1 MRRQA
6 VSVGIALI
14 ALSVI
19 VLLNIRQKPNT
30 KVITTTDTVYSTDT
44 VRVITQVPKPYKV
57 IYHDTTTITHMDTAF
72 VIKDYSSY
80 VIYEDTLMNDSL
92 AFISLR
98 DTVYRNR
105 LLNRSLT
112 YYNRQPL
119 IINNIAP
126 NTRYSV
132 GVVIGQGYGITAS
145 YSIKSWDLGTIVTNK
160 GAFITLSK
168 RW

>member
-6 VSVGIALI
+6 LSVGIVLI

-19 VLLNIRQKPNT
+19 VLLNIRQKPDA
-30 KVITTTDTVYSTDT
+30 KVITITDTVYSTDT

-105 LLNRSLT
+105 LLNRGLT

-119 IINNIAP
+119 IINNIAH

-132 GVVIGQGYGITAS
+132 GVVVGQGYGITAS
-145 YSIKSWDLGTIVTNK
+145 YSVKSWDLGTIVTNK

>member
-6 VSVGIALI
+6 VSIGIVLI
-14 ALSVI
+14 ALSII
-19 VLLNIRQKPNT
+19 VLLNISQKPDT
-30 KVITTTDTVYSTDT
+30 KVITITDTVYSTDT
-44 VRVITQVPKPYKV
+44 VRVIAQVPKPYKI
-57 IYHDTTTITHMDTAF
+57 IYHDTTTITHVDTAF
-72 VIKDYSSY
+72 IIKDYSSY

-92 AFISLR
+92 GFISLR
-98 DTVYRNR
+98 DTVYHNR
-105 LLNRSLT
+105 LLNRRLT

-119 IINNIAP
+119 IINNIMP

-132 GVVIGQGYGITAS
+132 GVVVGEGYGITAS
-145 YSIKSWDLGTIVTNK
+145 YSMKSWDLGTIVTNK

>member
-19 VLLNIRQKPNT
+19 VLINIRQKPDA
-30 KVITTTDTVYSTDT
+30 KVITITDTVYSTDT

-57 IYHDTTTITHMDTAF
+57 IYHDTTTINHVDTAF

-98 DTVYRNR
+98 DTIYRNR

-119 IINNIAP
+119 IINNIAKS
-126 NTRYSV
+126 RYSA
-132 GVVIGQGYGITAS
+132 GIVIGQGYGITAS
-145 YSIKSWDLGTIVTNK
+145 YSIRSWDLGTIITDK
-160 GAFITLSK
+160 GAFITLAK

>member
-1 MRRQA
+1 MRRQS
-6 VSVGIALI
+6 VSIGIMLI

-19 VLLNIRQKPNT
+19 VLINIRQKPDA
-30 KVITTTDTVYSTDT
+30 KVITITDTVYSTDT

-57 IYHDTTTITHMDTAF
+57 IYHDTTTITHIDTAF

-80 VIYEDTLMNDSL
+80 AIYEDTLMNDSL

-105 LLNRSLT
+105 LLSRGLT

-119 IINNIAP
+119 IINNITP

-132 GVVIGQGYGITAS
+132 GVVVGQGYGITAS
-145 YSIKSWDLGTIVTNK
+145 YSVRSWDLGTIVTNK
-160 GAFITLSK
+160 GAFITLSN

>member
-6 VSVGIALI
+6 VSIGIVLI

-44 VRVITQVPKPYKV
+44 VIVITQVPKPYKV
-57 IYHDTTTITHMDTAF
+57 IYHDTTTITNVDTAF

-126 NTRYSV
+126 STRYTV
-132 GVVIGQGYGITAS
+132 GVVIGEGYGITAS
-145 YSIKSWDLGTIVTNK
+145 YSIRHWDLGTIVTSK

>member
-1 MRRQA
+1 MRRQS
-6 VSVGIALI
+6 VSIGIMLI

-19 VLLNIRQKPNT
+19 VLLNIRQKPDA
-30 KVITTTDTVYSTDT
+30 KVITITDTVYSTDT

-57 IYHDTTTITHMDTAF
+57 IYHDTTTITHIDTAF

-98 DTVYRNR
+98 DTVYHNR
-105 LLNRSLT
+105 LLNRRLT

-119 IINNIAP
+119 IINNIAH

-132 GVVIGQGYGITAS
+132 GIVIGEGYGITAS
-145 YSIKSWDLGTIVTNK
+145 YSVKSWDLGTIVTNK

>member
-6 VSVGIALI
+6 VSVGIVLI

-19 VLLNIRQKPNT
+19 VLLNIRQKPDT

-57 IYHDTTTITHMDTAF
+57 IYHDTTTITHVDTAF

-105 LLNRSLT
+105 LLNRGLT

-119 IINNIAP
+119 IINNIAH

-132 GVVIGQGYGITAS
+132 GVVAGEGYGITAS
-145 YSIKSWDLGTIVTNK
+145 YSMKSWDLGTIVTNK

>member
-6 VSVGIALI
+6 VSIGIVLI
-14 ALSVI
+14 ALSII
-19 VLLNIRQKPNT
+19 VLLNISQKPDT
-30 KVITTTDTVYSTDT
+30 KVITITDTVYSTDT
-44 VRVITQVPKPYKV
+44 VRVIAQVPKPYKI
-57 IYHDTTTITHMDTAF
+57 IYHDTTTITHVDTAF
-72 VIKDYSSY
+72 IIKDYSSY

-98 DTVYRNR
+98 DTVYHNR
-105 LLNRSLT
+105 LLNRRLT

-119 IINNIAP
+119 IINNIMP

-132 GVVIGQGYGITAS
+132 GVVVGEGYGITAS
-145 YSIKSWDLGTIVTNK
+145 YSMKSWDLGTIVTNK

>member
-6 VSVGIALI
+6 VSVGIVLI

-19 VLLNIRQKPNT
+19 VLLNIRQKPDA
-30 KVITTTDTVYSTDT
+30 KVITITDTVYSTDT

-57 IYHDTTTITHMDTAF
+57 IYHDTTTIIHIDTAF

-98 DTVYRNR
+98 DTVYHNR
-105 LLNRSLT
+105 LLNRRLT

-145 YSIKSWDLGTIVTNK
+145 YSVKSWDLGTIVTNK

>member
-1 MRRQA
+1 MKKYF
-6 VSVGIALI
+6 VGLGGALVAI
-14 ALSVI
+14 GILL
-19 VLLNIRQKPNT
+19 LLNIRKLPDT
-30 KVITTTDTVYSTDT
+30 KVITHIDTIYSTDT

-105 LLNRSLT
+105 LLSRGLT

-119 IINNIAP
+119 IINNIAKS
-126 NTRYSV
+126 RYSV
-132 GVVIGQGYGITAS
+132 GVVIGQGYGVSAS
-145 YSIKSWDLGTIVTNK
+145 YSIKSWDLGTIVTDK

>member
-6 VSVGIALI
+6 VSVGIVLI

-19 VLLNIRQKPNT
+19 VLLNIRQKPDA

-57 IYHDTTTITHMDTAF
+57 IYHDTTTVTHIDTAF

-105 LLNRSLT
+105 LLNRGLT

-119 IINNIAP
+119 IINNIAH

-132 GVVIGQGYGITAS
+132 GVVVGEGYGITAS
-145 YSIKSWDLGTIVTNK
+145 YSVKSWDLGTIVTNK

>member
-6 VSVGIALI
+6 FGVGIVLI

-19 VLLNIRQKPNT
+19 VLLNIRQKPDA
-30 KVITTTDTVYSTDT
+30 KVITITDTVYSTDT

-119 IINNIAP
+119 IINNIAKS
-126 NTRYSV
+126 RYSV
-132 GVVIGQGYGITAS
+132 GVVIGQGYGVSAS
-145 YSIKSWDLGTIVTNK
+145 YSIKSWDLGTIVTDK

>member
-6 VSVGIALI
+6 VSIGIVLI
-14 ALSVI
+14 ALSII
-19 VLLNIRQKPNT
+19 VLLNISQKPDT
-30 KVITTTDTVYSTDT
+30 KVITITDTVYSTDT
-44 VRVITQVPKPYKV
+44 VRVIAQVPKPYKI
-57 IYHDTTTITHMDTAF
+57 IYHDTTTITHVDTAF
-72 VIKDYSSY
+72 IIKDYSSY

-105 LLNRSLT
+105 LLNRRLT

-119 IINNIAP
+119 IINNIMP

-132 GVVIGQGYGITAS
+132 GVVVGEGYGITAS
-145 YSIKSWDLGTIVTNK
+145 YSMKSWDLGTIVTNK

>member
-6 VSVGIALI
+6 VSICIMLI

-19 VLLNIRQKPNT
+19 VLLNIRQKPDA
-30 KVITTTDTVYSTDT
+30 KVITITDTVYSTDT

-57 IYHDTTTITHMDTAF
+57 IYHDTTTTTHIDTAF

-105 LLNRSLT
+105 LLNRRLT

-126 NTRYSV
+126 DTRYTV
-132 GVVIGQGYGITAS
+132 GVVVGQGYGITAS
-145 YSIKSWDLGTIVTNK
+145 YSVKSWDLGTIVTNK

>member
-1 MRRQA
+1 MKKYF
-6 VSVGIALI
+6 VGLGGALVAI
-14 ALSVI
+14 GILL
-19 VLLNIRQKPNT
+19 LLNIRKLPDT
-30 KVITTTDTVYSTDT
+30 KVITHIDTIYSTDT

-80 VIYEDTLMNDSL
+80 VIYVDTLMNDSL

-119 IINNIAP
+119 IINNIAKS
-126 NTRYSV
+126 RYSL
-132 GVVIGQGYGITAS
+132 GVVIGQGYGVSAS
-145 YSIKSWDLGTIVTNK
+145 YSIKSWDLGTIVTDK

>member
-1 MRRQA
+1 MKKYF
-6 VSVGIALI
+6 VGLGGALVAI
-14 ALSVI
+14 GILL
-19 VLLNIRQKPNT
+19 LLNIRKLPDT
-30 KVITTTDTVYSTDT
+30 KVITHIDTVYSTDT

-119 IINNIAP
+119 IINNIAKS
-126 NTRYSV
+126 RYSV
-132 GVVIGQGYGITAS
+132 GVVIGQGYGVSAS
-145 YSIKSWDLGTIVTNK
+145 YSIKSWDLGTIVTDK

>member
-105 LLNRSLT
+105 LLSRGLT

-119 IINNIAP
+119 IINNIAH

-132 GVVIGQGYGITAS
+132 GVVVGEGYGITAS
-145 YSIKSWDLGTIVTNK
+145 YSVRSWDLGTIVTNK

>member
-1 MRRQA
+1 MKKTF
-6 VSVGIALI
+6 VGLGITLVAIGIL
-14 ALSVI
+14 L
-19 VLLNIRQKPNT
+19 LLNIRKLSDT
-30 KVITTTDTVYSTDT
+30 KVITHTDTVYSTDT
-44 VRVITQVPKPYKV
+44 VRVITHIPKPYKV
-57 IYHDTTTITHMDTAF
+57 IYHDTTTITNIDTAF
-72 VIKDYSSY
+72 VIQDYSSY

-119 IINNIAP
+119 IINNIAKS
-126 NTRYSV
+126 RYGV
-132 GVVIGQGYGITAS
+132 GVVIGQGYGVSAS
-145 YSIKSWDLGTIVTNK
+145 YSIRSWDLGTIITDK

>member
-6 VSVGIALI
+6 VSIGIVLI
-14 ALSVI
+14 ALSII
-19 VLLNIRQKPNT
+19 VLLNISQKPDT
-30 KVITTTDTVYSTDT
+30 KVITITDTVYSTDT

-57 IYHDTTTITHMDTAF
+57 IYHDTTTTTHIDTAF
-72 VIKDYSSY
+72 IIKDYSSY
-80 VIYEDTLMNDSL
+80 VNYEDTLMNDSL

-98 DTVYRNR
+98 DTVYHNR
-105 LLNRSLT
+105 LLNRRLT

-119 IINNIAP
+119 IINNIMP

-132 GVVIGQGYGITAS
+132 GVVVGEGYGITAS
-145 YSIKSWDLGTIVTNK
+145 YSMKSWDLGTIVTNK

>member
-1 MRRQA
+1 MKKYF
-6 VSVGIALI
+6 VGLGGALVAI
-14 ALSVI
+14 GILL
-19 VLLNIRQKPNT
+19 LLNIRKLPDT
-30 KVITTTDTVYSTDT
+30 KVITHIDTVYSTDT

-105 LLNRSLT
+105 LLSRGLT

-119 IINNIAP
+119 IINNIAKS
-126 NTRYSV
+126 RYSV
-132 GVVIGQGYGITAS
+132 GVVIGQGYGVSAS
-145 YSIKSWDLGTIVTNK
+145 YSIKSWDLGTIVTDK

>member
-1 MRRQA
+1 MKKTF
-6 VSVGIALI
+6 VGIGIALVAI
-14 ALSVI
+14 GILL
-19 VLLNIRQKPNT
+19 LLNIRKLPDT
-30 KVITTTDTVYSTDT
+30 KVITHTDTVYSTDT
-44 VRVITQVPKPYKV
+44 VKVITQVPKPYKV
-57 IYHDTTTITHMDTAF
+57 IYHDTTTITHVDTAF

-92 AFISLR
+92 AFISLH

-105 LLNRSLT
+105 LLNRRLT

-119 IINNIAP
+119 IINNISKQK
-126 NTRYSV
+126 YSA
-132 GVVIGQGYGITAS
+132 GIVIGQGYGITAS
-145 YSIKSWDLGTIVTNK
+145 YSIRSWDLGTIITDK

>member
-6 VSVGIALI
+6 VSVGIVLI

-19 VLLNIRQKPNT
+19 VLLNIRQKPDA
-30 KVITTTDTVYSTDT
+30 KVITITDTVYSTDT

-105 LLNRSLT
+105 LLNRRLT

-119 IINNIAP
+119 IINNIAH

-132 GVVIGQGYGITAS
+132 GVVVGQGYGITAS
-145 YSIKSWDLGTIVTNK
+145 YSVKSWDLGTIVTNK

>member
-1 MRRQA
+1 MKKYF
-6 VSVGIALI
+6 VGLGGALVAI
-14 ALSVI
+14 GILL
-19 VLLNIRQKPNT
+19 LLNIRKLPDT
-30 KVITTTDTVYSTDT
+30 KVITHIDTIYSTDT

-80 VIYEDTLMNDSL
+80 VIYVDTLMNDSL

-98 DTVYRNR
+98 DTVYSNR

-119 IINNIAP
+119 IINNIAH

-132 GVVIGQGYGITAS
+132 GVVVGEGYGITAS

>member
-6 VSVGIALI
+6 VSVGIVLI

-19 VLLNIRQKPNT
+19 VLLNIRQKPDA
-30 KVITTTDTVYSTDT
+30 KVITITDTVYSTDT

-57 IYHDTTTITHMDTAF
+57 IYHDTTTITHVDTAF

-119 IINNIAP
+119 IINNITP

-132 GVVIGQGYGITAS
+132 GVVVGQGYGITAS
-145 YSIKSWDLGTIVTNK
+145 YSVRSWDLGTIVTNK

>member
-105 LLNRSLT
+105 LLNRRLT

-119 IINNIAP
+119 IINNITP

-145 YSIKSWDLGTIVTNK
+145 YSVRSWDLGTIVTNK

>member
-6 VSVGIALI
+6 GSIGIVLI

-19 VLLNIRQKPNT
+19 VLLNIRQKPDT

-57 IYHDTTTITHMDTAF
+57 IYHDTTTITHVDTAF

-98 DTVYRNR
+98 DTVYHNR
-105 LLNRSLT
+105 LLNRGLT

-126 NTRYSV
+126 STRYTV
-132 GVVIGQGYGITAS
+132 GVVVGEGYGITAS
-145 YSIKSWDLGTIVTNK
+145 YSIRSWDLGTIVTNK

>member
-6 VSVGIALI
+6 VSIGIMLI

-19 VLLNIRQKPNT
+19 VLLNIRQKPDA
-30 KVITTTDTVYSTDT
+30 KVITITDTVYSTDT
-44 VRVITQVPKPYKV
+44 VRVITKVPKPYKV
-57 IYHDTTTITHMDTAF
+57 IYHDTTTITHVDTAF

-80 VIYEDTLMNDSL
+80 VFYEDTLMNDSL

-98 DTVYRNR
+98 DTVYHNR
-105 LLNRSLT
+105 LLNRRLA

-126 NTRYSV
+126 DTRYTV
-132 GVVIGQGYGITAS
+132 GVVVGQGYGITAS
-145 YSIKSWDLGTIVTNK
+145 YSINSWDLGTIVTNK

>member
-1 MRRQA
+1 MRRQS
-6 VSVGIALI
+6 VSIGIMLI

-19 VLLNIRQKPNT
+19 VLLNIRQKPDT
-30 KVITTTDTVYSTDT
+30 KVITITDTVYSTDT

-57 IYHDTTTITHMDTAF
+57 IYHDTTTITHIDTAF

-92 AFISLR
+92 AIISLR

-105 LLNRSLT
+105 LLSRGLT
-112 YYNRQPL
+112 YYNRHPL
-119 IINNIAP
+119 IINNIAH

-132 GVVIGQGYGITAS
+132 GVVVGEGYGITAS
-145 YSIKSWDLGTIVTNK
+145 YSMKSWDLGTIVTNK

>member
-1 MRRQA
+1 MKKYF
-6 VSVGIALI
+6 VGLGGALVAI
-14 ALSVI
+14 GILL
-19 VLLNIRQKPNT
+19 LLNIRKLPDT
-30 KVITTTDTVYSTDT
+30 KVITHIDTVYSTDT

-98 DTVYRNR
+98 DTIYRNR
-105 LLNRSLT
+105 LLSRGLT

-119 IINNIAP
+119 IINNIAH

-145 YSIKSWDLGTIVTNK
+145 YSIKSWDLGTIVTSK

>member
-1 MRRQA
+1 MKKYF
-6 VSVGIALI
+6 VGLGGALVAI
-14 ALSVI
+14 GILLLLS
-19 VLLNIRQKPNT
+19 IRKLPDT
-30 KVITTTDTVYSTDT
+30 KVITHIDTVYSTDT
-44 VRVITQVPKPYKV
+44 VRVITHVPKPYKV
-57 IYHDTTTITHMDTAF
+57 IKYDTTTITHMDTAF

-98 DTVYRNR
+98 DTVYHNR
-105 LLNRSLT
+105 LLNRRLT

-119 IINNIAP
+119 IINNIAH

-132 GVVIGQGYGITAS
+132 GVVVGEGYGITAS
-145 YSIKSWDLGTIVTNK
+145 YSVKSWDLGTIVTNK